1 MPRGTNVL
9 VLEDEPE
16 LLGTLTTYLEECG
29 YVVHAAA
36 DALAASAHL
45 VSRPIDIAVID
56 VGAHGLRVA
65 REATTRNIPSIQM
78 SGKRVI
84 FEIGG
89 IGEVL
94 HKPFALRDLQEAIE
108 AALAR
113 YENIGRPQ
121 PRTTDDIVAGL
132 P

>member
-16 LLGTLTTYLEECG
+16 LLETLMTYLEEECG
-29 YVVHAAA
+29 YVVHAAP

-45 VSRPIDIAVID
+45 ATQPIDIAVID

-94 HKPFALRDLQEAIE
+94 HKPFALRDLHEAIE
-108 AALAR
+108 TAL
-113 YENIGRPQ
+113 
-121 PRTTDDIVAGL
+121 
-132 P
+132 